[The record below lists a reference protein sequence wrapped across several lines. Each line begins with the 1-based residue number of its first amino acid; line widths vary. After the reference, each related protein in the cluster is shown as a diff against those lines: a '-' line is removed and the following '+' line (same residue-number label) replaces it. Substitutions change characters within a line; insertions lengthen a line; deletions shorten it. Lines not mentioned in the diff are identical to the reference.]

1 MHFLGK
7 LFSRISSKWII
18 VTVKRD
24 ETKDEVN
31 VVGITQKRLQNN
43 RQNALVN
50 LREKVVFYVVMRR
63 KITPGLDCFLS
74 AKSYHTIFTQVFN

>member
-1 MHFLGK
+1 MRFLGK
-7 LFSRISSKWII
+7 LLSRISSKWII

-31 VVGITQKRLQNN
+31 VVGITQIRLQNN
-43 RQNALVN
+43 RKNALVS

-63 KITPGLDCFLS
+63 KIAPGLECFLS
-74 AKSYHTIFTQVFN
+74 AKNCHTIFMQVCN